1 MTEHD
6 VLLYRRAGN
15 WILLEKINMNAFYA
29 SWLFSFIEGLFNPIF
44 IKSAFNTCIRI
55 AYRYIYFLFSLFRLD
70 CTAYRCTLCHPCG
83 DYFGA
88 RSGMC
93 CVWGWTQHCTTSI
106 SSALVPCSSLCSSS
120 CYPPHCSITLSL
132 QPWVSIFAI
141 CIACKY
147 SFGVELKK
155 ESFLLLG
162 FS

>member
-1 MTEHD
+1 MYTD
-6 VLLYRRAGN
+6 
-15 WILLEKINMNAFYA
+15 
-29 SWLFSFIEGLFNPIF
+29 
-44 IKSAFNTCIRI
+44 CISI
-55 AYRYIYFLFSLFRLD
+55 DFFLSLFRLD
-70 CTAYRCTLCHPCG
+70 CTAYRCTLCHLCG

-132 QPWVSIFAI
+132 QPWVSIFTV

-147 SFGVELKK
+147 SFGVEWK
-155 ESFLLLG
+155 ESHCSCLAFLNALFFYFIFLLQFWFHFIFFIFLIDVLW
-162 FS
+162 STCICLLSWWLL